1 VVFTIKLFARTLC
14 LLLAVLSAQSIL
26 TQSLQAQT
34 LPAQEFQARAEKIRL
49 ALASGNS
56 RTALDELI
64 SLKTTDTRAFEL
76 NNYDYLLARLFEA
89 AADRAAATSTY
100 QSVVTRRSLLTQYA
114 LWHLAQIARSTG
126 DLVQEREQLR
136 QLLNTVPT
144 SLLRDAATIRLAES
158 FSESADYAAVVAT
171 LRPLVEAKPG
181 DAKKITLA
189 RRALTLSGEAYL
201 RAGKRPEA
209 RELFIRLLTQIP
221 DNSRPDDFALA
232 AARGLDA
239 LDKTE
244 PATAVSETEH
254 LQRAAVYQFN
264 RDFEGAAA
272 HYLAV
277 VANAHSSGAPDAL
290 YQLGRG
296 FYQRDRFDDALK
308 FLRRVIDDYSASSS
322 ARDAQALLAAT
333 YSRQKRTD
341 EAVTAYKQFIDRF
354 PAAPNPERP
363 YLNIIDILRDAGRD
377 EEAQSWIKQ
386 IRAHFPNQIAGTLAL
401 FALAKIHLAQNSW
414 SAALT
419 DLEELRQ
426 APDLGGARIA
436 GGTTAAEVAFL
447 RAFVLGQLGRTQDA
461 IDAYLAIAEGRNE
474 YYGYRADEGLRALSQ
489 DPKLHSLVES
499 KAQALT
505 SEAKQQLESGGN
517 EAARRA
523 AQTALRLSTDTAA
536 RSQLLNLIRR
546 TYAASAAYRFPTFQ
560 LLPLGRQQTIH
571 SPPAPKGE
579 PVPSHQAL
587 ADELFF
593 LGLDDE
599 AVPELAAA
607 RIGSAGNPDLDYTT
621 AIHSLRGDIPYPAVR
636 FAEQTW
642 KSIPSDYLVE
652 LAPRQMAEMLYPA
665 PYRDSLLK
673 HSGPRKLDPRLVLA
687 IARQETRFQADAKS
701 VAAARGLMQ
710 FISATSSDV
719 ARQLG
724 RRDFQQDELYNPDTA
739 IEFGAHYLSTL
750 FQQFPNQPQAVAAA
764 YNGGADNV
772 ARWVVRSHTQD
783 PDRYVPEIGFAQS
796 KDYVYRVLS
805 NFWVYQ
811 KLYTETLQPAPQN
824 GNQ

>member
-1 VVFTIKLFARTLC
+1 VVFTFKLCARTFC
-14 LLLAVLSAQSIL
+14 LLLAVLSAQTIL
-26 TQSLQAQT
+26 AQSLQAQA
-34 LPAQEFQARAEKIRL
+34 LQDRAEKIRV
-49 ALASGNS
+49 ALASGNTQAA
-56 RTALDELI
+56 RDELI
-64 SLKTTDTRAFEL
+64 SLRTADAPAFAS
-76 NNYDYLLARLFEA
+76 NNYDYLLARLFEKS
-89 AADRAAATSTY
+89 ADRAGSISEF
-100 QSVVTRRSLLTQYA
+100 QSVVARRSLLTQYA
-114 LWHLAQIARSTG
+114 LWRLAQIARSTG
-126 DLVQEREQLR
+126 DLVQERERLR
-136 QLLNTVPT
+136 QLINTVPT
-144 SLLRDAATIRLAES
+144 SLLRDAATVRLAES
-158 FSESADYAAVVAT
+158 FSESRDYTAVVAT
-171 LRPLVEAKPG
+171 LRPLVDAKTL
-181 DAKKITLA
+181 DAKKAALT
-189 RRALTLSGEAYL
+189 RRALALSGQAYL
-201 RAGKRPEA
+201 RAGKGPEA
-209 RELFIRLLTQIP
+209 RALFTRLVTQIP

-232 AARGLDA
+232 AVRGLDA
-239 LDKTE
+239 LDKSETTT
-244 PATAVSETEH
+244 PVSEAEH

-264 RDFEGAAA
+264 RDFEGAAF

-277 VANAHSSGAPDAL
+277 AANQQSNNAPEAL

-296 FYQRDRFDDALK
+296 FYQRERFDDALK
-308 FLRRVIDDYSASSS
+308 YLRKVIDEYSASTS
-322 ARDAQALLAAT
+322 ARDALALVAAA

-354 PAAPNPERP
+354 PSASNPERP
-363 YLNIIDILRDAGRD
+363 YLNIIDVLRDAGRD
-377 EEAQSWIKQ
+377 EEALSWIKQ
-386 IRAHFPNQIAGTLAL
+386 SRARFPDQIAGTLAL
-401 FALAKIHLAQNSW
+401 FSLAKIHLAQFSW
-414 SAALT
+414 SAALA

-426 APDLGGARIA
+426 AQDLGGARIA

-447 RAFVLGQLGRTQDA
+447 RAFALAQLGRTQEA
-461 IDAYLAIAEGRNE
+461 IDAYLSIAEGRNE
-474 YYGYRADEGLRALSQ
+474 YYGYRANEGLRALSQ
-489 DPKLHSLVES
+489 DPKSHSLVES
-499 KAQALT
+499 RAQTLT
-505 SEAKQQLESGGN
+505 TEAKQPLESGGN

-523 AQTALRLSTDTAA
+523 AQTALRLTTDSAA
-536 RSQLLNLIRR
+536 RSQLLDVLRR
-546 TYAASAAYRFPTFQ
+546 TYAASPAYKFPSFQ
-560 LLPLGRQQTIH
+560 LLRLGRQQVING
-571 SPPAPKGE
+571 PAPTIDE
-579 PVPSHQAL
+579 SAPSHQAL

-607 RIGSAGNPDLDYTT
+607 RIGIAGNPDSDYTT
-621 AIHSLRGDIPYPAVR
+621 AVHSLRGDIPYPAVR
-636 FAEQTW
+636 FAEQVW

-665 PYRDSLLK
+665 PYRSSLLRYVRSK
-673 HSGPRKLDPRLVLA
+673 QLDPRLLLA

-710 FISATSSDV
+710 FISATASDT

-724 RRDFQQDELYNPDTA
+724 RQEFQQDELYNADTA

-772 ARWVVRSHTQD
+772 TRWVGRSHTQD

-811 KLYTETLQPAPQN
+811 KLYTETLQPTPQN